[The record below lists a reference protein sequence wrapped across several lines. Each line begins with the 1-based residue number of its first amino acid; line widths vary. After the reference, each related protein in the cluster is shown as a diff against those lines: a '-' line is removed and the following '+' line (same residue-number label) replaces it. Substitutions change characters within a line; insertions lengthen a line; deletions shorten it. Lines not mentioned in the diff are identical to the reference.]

1 MYMYVRIC
9 HLWLSGSVRY
19 YFMYLSCIIYC
30 FVFVVAMMIV
40 VKTEGPS
47 ILCQTDEVGEL
58 CLCADYTGVSY
69 WGLQGISSTTFQV
82 KLKEEKF

>member
-1 MYMYVRIC
+1 MSPFVNWISNILFC
-9 HLWLSGSVRY
+9 VST
-19 YFMYLSCIIYC
+19 CIIHS

-82 KLKEEKF
+82 KLKEVKF

>member
-1 MYMYVRIC
+1 M
-9 HLWLSGSVRY
+9 
-19 YFMYLSCIIYC
+19 YC
-30 FVFVVAMMIV
+30 FVFVVATMIV

-58 CLCADYTGVSY
+58 CLYADYTGVSY

-82 KLKEEKF
+82 NPNDVKCCIHYMTNICYDQEIHVNGKQLWNK